1 MEQCLAKVARL
12 STSHQ
17 KWQNYTVDFRL
28 CRRRQ
33 MDNSPFWFQAWLLSI
48 WARQTR
54 YMAIQHLRCLCH
66 LLRLPSPQTP
76 CGDHGRVTACIR
88 LKDFYARWRFFFYGK
103 YSVRYDFFFKIYFRI
118 GCSKQ
123 DSIVMFTHML
133 LFFDGGYSTPFHSLF
148 FYLYVSDVMN
158 MCYCDAKYDSNA
170 LKWKINRFFKWNWNV

>member
-88 LKDFYARWRFFFYGK
+88 LKDFYARWRFFFLRE
-103 YSVRYDFFFKIYFRI
+103 VFRQI
-118 GCSKQ
+118 W
-123 DSIVMFTHML
+123 
-133 LFFDGGYSTPFHSLF
+133 LFFLNIFSYRLF
-148 FYLYVSDVMN
+148 KARLNSDVYAHVVILWWRIQYTFPFVVFLFV
-158 MCYCDAKYDSNA
+158 CQWCHEYVLLWC
-170 LKWKINRFFKWNWNV
+170 